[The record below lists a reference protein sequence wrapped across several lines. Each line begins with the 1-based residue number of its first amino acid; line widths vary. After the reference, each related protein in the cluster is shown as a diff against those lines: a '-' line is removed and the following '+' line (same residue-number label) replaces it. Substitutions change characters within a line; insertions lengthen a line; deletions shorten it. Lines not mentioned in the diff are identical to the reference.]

1 MPCVLNAANEVVV
14 EAFLTRQISFLQMPE
29 IIEKAMERVT
39 WIEKPGLDDLV
50 ATNAETRRITKLL
63 IENKK

>member
-1 MPCVLNAANEVVV
+1 
-14 EAFLTRQISFLQMPE
+14 
-29 IIEKAMERVT
+29 MERAT

-50 ATNAETRRITKLL
+50 ATNSETRRITKLL